1 MHRTTRISTASP
13 HAFIKALVLG
23 PGLFGCRVY
32 RGVHKKQK
40 NITHQMMMIAAMAA
54 AAVAGPPLPTPRQLE
69 FMEMETVQFM
79 HFNVDTVREPARPP
93 PLSPL
98 SLF

>member
-1 MHRTTRISTASP
+1 
-13 HAFIKALVLG
+13 
-23 PGLFGCRVY
+23 
-32 RGVHKKQK
+32 
-40 NITHQMMMIAAMAA
+40 MMMIAAMAA